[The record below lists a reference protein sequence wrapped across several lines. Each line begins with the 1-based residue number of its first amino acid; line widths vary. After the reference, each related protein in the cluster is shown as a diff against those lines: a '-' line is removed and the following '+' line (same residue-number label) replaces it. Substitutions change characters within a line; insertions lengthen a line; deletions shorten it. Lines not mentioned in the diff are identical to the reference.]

1 MSEAECFACLL
12 SVVESNNKI
21 TQTDIH
27 WITTN
32 NVFRRFSQKYSHAS
46 YDFLLESLYKQ
57 TNNPDICFEVVDNW
71 QWWIFEYLPFNYV
84 LNIVDSFL
92 LEGQKVLYRYG
103 ISILEHFHK
112 SFQGNNQ
119 KITALK
125 PNCIKEFCNKITLP
139 FDRLVKTAFGF
150 RNMSKKDIEK
160 VFESEE
166 KSIKKL
172 RAKTE
177 TSFYDT
183 NMKTHSENDYKKKIF
198 TSIISPFLRPSLI
211 ENIELY
217 EKKALSS
224 SNINNHNSAISCN
237 RNSIRLTQSPDKN
250 HKNSN
255 KKWYLNSSHGSSH
268 SFYHHH
274 HHPQANLNMPSFSVE
289 NIGSSILNP
298 QQITNM
304 WRWLPTRYQILELE
318 LIYSTNIH
326 GCRLMT
332 LMDKIEFYQAT
343 IIVIQ
348 TLSNSVFGAFCSQP
362 WSNRLNSNA
371 ISKKPS
377 FFGNGETFLFELLPN
392 TEKYE
397 WVGKHAHGQSTT
409 NQELFLFADKDKII
423 IGGGNEKGVG
433 LLVNSDLVYGRT
445 GVSDTFENKILGRE
459 QDFEIATLEV
469 FSFNNNS

>member
-32 NVFRRFSQKYSHAS
+32 NVFRRFSQKYSNAS

-103 ISILEHFHK
+103 ISILENFHK
-112 SFQGNNQ
+112 SYQCSNQ
-119 KITALK
+119 KITVLK
-125 PNCIKEFCNKITLP
+125 PSCIKDFCNKMTLP

-177 TSFYDT
+177 TNFFENDLKSHT
-183 NMKTHSENDYKKKIF
+183 ENDYKKTIF
-198 TSIISPFLRPSLI
+198 TSIISPFL
-211 ENIELY
+211 
-217 EKKALSS
+217 
-224 SNINNHNSAISCN
+224 
-237 RNSIRLTQSPDKN
+237 KN
-250 HKNSN
+250 KFRN
-255 KKWYLNSSHGSSH
+255 KKWYLNSSHGSTH

-274 HHPQANLNMPSFSVE
+274 HPQSNLNLPSFSVE
-289 NIGSSILNP
+289 NIGSFILNP

-332 LMDKIEFYQAT
+332 LMDKIEYYQAT
-343 IIVIQ
+343 VIVIQ
-348 TLSNSVFGAFCSQP
+348 TIGNSVFGAFCSQP
-362 WSNRLNSNA
+362 WSNRLNSNS

-377 FFGNGETFLFELLPN
+377 FFGNGETFIFELLPN
-392 TEKYE
+392 TVKYE
-397 WVGKHAHGQSTT
+397 WVGKHTHGQSTS
-409 NQELFLFADKDKII
+409 NQELFLFADKEKII
-423 IGGGNEKGVG
+423 IGGGVG
-433 LLVNSDLVYGRT
+433 LLINSDLVYGRT
-445 GVSDTFENKILGRE
+445 SVSDTFNNKILGTE
-459 QDFEIATLEV
+459 QDFEIASLEV
-469 FSFNNNS
+469 FGFKKPIS